1 MKARWY
7 ILVIFVITAIAAT
20 GVFVI
25 RRSAAPARAAQPAS
39 KAVVEE
45 EISLPATLQAVT
57 TIPVGIPIQGKI
69 ESFQVDVGAEVYEG
83 QLLAQIRSEALQ
95 AVQQA
100 AEVDLEQAETRV
112 RNLESLLSAAR
123 LEASRASADASR
135 VRNDYE
141 RAEKAFQRY
150 KMLLE
155 EGATPRLTFEKAQK
169 EYIALQAESKN
180 LDAVAV
186 AADERISSV
195 SRELDATR
203 KILEGKA
210 TDAEAAKLHAGS
222 GEVLSPVNGIVV
234 ARRGQAGDNV
244 HPSMTDLFQIASDIS
259 VLQAIAD
266 ASPAQ
271 ISKIKQGQPATVTL
285 AEMAG
290 ELLQGTVLKA
300 ENGKVTVEFANPNA
314 LVKPGLTAQ
323 IRIKLT

>member
-7 ILVIFVITAIAAT
+7 VLVIFVIAAIAAT

-25 RRSAAPARAAQPAS
+25 RRNTPPAREAQPAP

-83 QLLAQIRSEALQ
+83 QLLAQISSEALQ

-141 RAEKAFQRY
+141 RAEKAYQRY

-195 SRELDATR
+195 SRELDAAR
-203 KILEGKA
+203 KLLEGKA

-259 VLQAIAD
+259 VLQAVAD

-271 ISKIKQGQPATVTL
+271 ISKIKQGQAATVTL

-290 ELLQGTVLKA
+290 ELLQGTVLQA